1 MRSLGPK
8 VTRYLFY
15 AALAAGGLLL
25 CATLTLNT
33 FTSASE
39 STGLDTTWLL
49 GLCCIVPIGLAGWAL
64 ANESG

>member
-15 AALAAGGLLL
+15 AVLVAGGVFL
-25 CATLTLNT
+25 CATLALST
-33 FTSASE
+33 FTSTSQA
-39 STGLDTTWLL
+39 TGLNTPWLL

-64 ANESG
+64 ANESR